1 MNNIHPCQTVK
12 LFCEMQDSALQKMPL
27 ASGVRGIDYLN
38 NLTAFQDLVSKSQVK
53 KWPMIAANTSST
65 FNSFALITITPQRYL
80 FLDPHDITRYFGIW
94 YDYHTISAIFY
105 DSWSVQNLSKNSAK
119 CVICMSNTHNGTRW
133 MHQMHKSGIKYANS
147 CKRYVLKNA
156 KSQVILILEANWR
169 QFTLHTSLLIS
180 CDIFKKNA
188 ISIF

>member
-1 MNNIHPCQTVK
+1 MHQESRVGTSQSSK
-12 LFCEMQDSALQKMPL
+12 KKMKTNHIRIIEAPL
-27 ASGVRGIDYLN
+27 SDI
-38 NLTAFQDLVSKSQVK
+38 FF
-53 KWPMIAANTSST
+53 M
-65 FNSFALITITPQRYL
+65 
-80 FLDPHDITRYFGIW
+80 DPHDITRYFGIW

-119 CVICMSNTHNGTRW
+119 YVICMSNTHNGTRW
-133 MHQMHKSGIKYANS
+133 MHQMHKSGIKYANT